1 MVFKKFQLKIHYIMT
16 CCYMNIPDCSWQVR
30 LHTLIRMYTDKG
42 IVENRIKTL
51 YMIKRIIS
59 PLVFQY
65 GNASK
70 QDICESQGSF
80 S

>member
-1 MVFKKFQLKIHYIMT
+1 MVFKKFHLKIHYIMT

-30 LHTLIRMYTDKG
+30 LHTLTRMYTHKG

-59 PLVFQY
+59 PLVLGMEIPQNRTYVIARDHFP
-65 GNASK
+65 
-70 QDICESQGSF
+70 
-80 S
+80 